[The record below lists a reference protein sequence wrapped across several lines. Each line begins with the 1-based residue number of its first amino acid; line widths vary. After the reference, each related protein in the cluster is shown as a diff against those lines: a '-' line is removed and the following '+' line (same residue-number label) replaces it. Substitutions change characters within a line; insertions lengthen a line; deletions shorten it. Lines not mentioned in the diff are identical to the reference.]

1 LGEKADRVVFSTHCQ
16 NDLGLSTANSIAGAA
31 HGARQIEC
39 TINGI
44 GGSRRPAVP
53 SRRRRA
59 SSPGMMEVGGFF
71 LDFEANTMLRAGER
85 AGNAALEE
93 VVMALAL
100 KGPTHFGEKGPTGSG
115 PDLRTG
121 IDPVHITPT
130 SNMVKEYTGMA
141 VQPHKAIVG
150 ANAFQHE
157 SGIHQDGMIKNKQ
170 TYEIMTPESIGLM
183 RGDQQSGAGIVLGKH
198 SGRNAVSTRL
208 NELGYDL
215 DDDKLQSVFI
225 RFKEVAERKKGG
237 LDDDDLEALVADEVY
252 SAQAMWRLERVQ
264 VTTGSGVV
272 PTATVALTGP
282 DGVERQGVAMGTGPV
297 DAAYKAIDAL
307 TSVKVHLETYSMESV
322 NAGIEAMATTKVVVN
337 PVDSATSL
345 HSSGYT
351 TSRKFSGS
359 GSDTDVVVSSARAY
373 VAAVNKLIRWN
384 MRRAAAEQ
392 VEAQE
397 A

>member
-1 LGEKADRVVFSTHCQ
+1 V
-16 NDLGLSTANSIAGAA
+16 
-31 HGARQIEC
+31 
-39 TINGI
+39 
-44 GGSRRPAVP
+44 
-53 SRRRRA
+53 
-59 SSPGMMEVGGFF
+59 
-71 LDFEANTMLRAGER
+71 
-85 AGNAALEE
+85 
-93 VVMALAL
+93 
-100 KGPTHFGEKGPTGSG
+100 
-115 PDLRTG
+115 
-121 IDPVHITPT
+121 
-130 SNMVKEYTGMA
+130 
-141 VQPHKAIVG
+141 
-150 ANAFQHE
+150 
-157 SGIHQDGMIKNKQ
+157 
-170 TYEIMTPESIGLM
+170 
-183 RGDQQSGAGIVLGKH
+183 
-198 SGRNAVSTRL
+198 
-208 NELGYDL
+208 
-215 DDDKLQSVFI
+215 

>member
-1 LGEKADRVVFSTHCQ
+1 
-16 NDLGLSTANSIAGAA
+16 
-31 HGARQIEC
+31 
-39 TINGI
+39 
-44 GGSRRPAVP
+44 
-53 SRRRRA
+53 
-59 SSPGMMEVGGFF
+59 
-71 LDFEANTMLRAGER
+71 
-85 AGNAALEE
+85 
-93 VVMALAL
+93 MALAL
-100 KGPTHFGEKGPTGSG
+100 KGPTHFGKKGPTGSG

-130 SNMVKEYTGMA
+130 SNMVREYTGMA

-170 TYEIMTPESIGLM
+170 TYEIMTPGAIGLM

-215 DDDKLQSVFI
+215 DDDKLQAIFV

-237 LDDDDLEALVADEVY
+237 LDDDDLEAFVADEVY
-252 SAQAMWRLERVQ
+252 SA
-264 VTTGSGVV
+264 GH
-272 PTATVALTGP
+272 VAVGASAGDHWFRSRAHRDRSLTGP

-359 GSDTDVVVSSARAY
+359 GSDTDVVVSSPASAFCR
-373 VAAVNKLIRWN
+373 AVNADPLEHAAGGGGAGRGAGAREARKRWGSTSSDGVPLWGETPRVVELVGGGGV
-384 MRRAAAEQ
+384 RRAFLIIAYPALRTASCCYG
-392 VEAQE
+392 VLLLADT
-397 A
+397 